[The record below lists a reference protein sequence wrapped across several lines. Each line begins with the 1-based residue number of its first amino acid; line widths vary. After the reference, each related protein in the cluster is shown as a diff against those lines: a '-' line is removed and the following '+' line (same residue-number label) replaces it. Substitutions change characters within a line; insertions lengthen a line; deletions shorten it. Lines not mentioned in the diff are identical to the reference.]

1 MFGFLQSK
9 KGFTLVEL
17 MITLVLMSFGFIAAA
32 NLLKTTN
39 DSFNKTESRYVKQET
54 VKNVAE
60 YLQRQAQIGSSTI
73 VGVYNDMSI
82 IPTEGSEGDAY
93 NYLYT
98 NPDDGFL
105 YLRRANSTN
114 ALQISDVSLYIY
126 FEPVLETDDGK
137 AGSNEFVQMTYK
149 NSEDVEETIN
159 KPSKAVVC
167 HICAIDDGIAYAD
180 VDLDE
185 DVYYSLDVA
194 YHFAN
199 MFTMAGNYEI
209 IVNFERAPGD
219 AVFERDS
226 APKYVAGTATNTFV
240 PTVEKGIVLRF
251 LTELTLSEE
260 GTIASIKPNVSCF
273 IATAAFGTAE
283 DEVGML
289 CDFRDNVLFKTEF
302 GTKIVNKYY
311 EISPPIADF
320 IRTRPV
326 AQAAVRIALKPIVA
340 VSYAALNPE
349 ILVLVL
355 PVGALAVVTL
365 YRRAKDRKV
374 KNK

>member
-1 MFGFLQSK
+1 MFKLLQSK

-32 NLLKTTN
+32 NLMRSTN
-39 DSFNKTESRYVKQET
+39 DSFNKTENRYVKQET

-73 VGVYNDMSI
+73 VGIYDDMSV
-82 IPTEGSEGDAY
+82 IPTEGKEGDAF

-98 NPDDGFL
+98 DPATGFL
-105 YLRRANSTN
+105 YLRKANSMN

-126 FEPVLETDDGK
+126 FEPVYETDNGR
-137 AGSNEFVQMTYK
+137 ATGTEFVQMTYDD
-149 NSEDVEETIN
+149 NGTNTTIN

-167 HICAIDDGIAYAD
+167 HLCAIDDGIAYED
-180 VDLDE
+180 VDLNE
-185 DVYYSLDVA
+185 DVYYSLNVA

-199 MFTMAGNYEI
+199 MFTLAGNYEI
-209 IVNFERAPGD
+209 IVNFEKAPG
-219 AVFERDS
+219 AISFVRDS
-226 APKYVAGTATNTFV
+226 APKYMTTGVTNTQV

-251 LTELTLSEE
+251 LTEASLTTE
-260 GTIASIKPNVSCF
+260 GTLASIKPNVSCF

-289 CDFRDNVLFKTEF
+289 CDFRDNVLFKTKL
-302 GTKIVNKYY
+302 GTSIVEKYY

-320 IRTRPV
+320 IRTKPA
-326 AQAAVRIALKPIVA
+326 AQAAVRLALKPVVA
-340 VSYAALNPE
+340 VSYVVLNPE
-349 ILVLVL
+349 LLVLVL
-355 PVGALAVVTL
+355 PIGAFLAAAV
-365 YRRAKDRKV
+365 YRRAKDRKI
-374 KNK
+374 KDN